1 MKYLLQNFW
10 LKMLAL
16 VIGLLVWFHVA
27 TDKTYTYQLRLP
39 VTQVDLREHNTL
51 ASLPPDSLTVVV
63 SAKGKQL
70 IRSEWREQGV
80 RINISKLQSGE
91 HVFNLT
97 PENTSLINVSKNVR
111 IDEIVFPNPIEVDV
125 DVESKVELPV
135 QPEVTISPDDG
146 YAITGRVE
154 VLPPRVMVTGPKSIL
169 RSLKSVH
176 IENRELSG
184 IRNNITIAARVEP
197 PQGYGIKIEPESVI
211 VKMNIV
217 PVSSKVF
224 ESIPVIV
231 YNTPSNRSITPN
243 PQSVRIELTG
253 PPDEIN
259 LLNRNSITASVDF
272 RQRDSLTGMA
282 PIKVDCPANIRV
294 KKISNDAIRIVSASN
309 ADSGN

>member
-39 VTQVDLREHNTL
+39 ITQVDLREHNTL

-97 PENTSLINVSKNVR
+97 PENTSLINASKNVR

-154 VLPPRVMVTGPKSIL
+154 VIPPRVMVTGPKSIL

-231 YNTPSNRSITPN
+231 YNAPSNHSITPN